1 MLRNRKTGETFD
13 VISNRSLTTLNS
25 QSVFKQPT
33 DYSQVD
39 EFVRHMASILPNT
52 LVKSDKEKIL
62 IKLRQEYRQ
71 KNKEISEFVKL
82 TTELNEQMKRKP
94 KQESSSTSIMAF
106 LGTSLTLLVKAKL
119 DSVFPGFSVLVSL
132 VTPAAADAVYTY
144 FQGPPK
150 GGEDL
155 CEDEIKNCIQGHLT
169 ELGKEWNSTLPQVA
183 RIFEPKDINATDTC
197 GTHQDLQ
204 AMMRLAYRG
213 PNEFATNCTISE
225 IADNGGNITVKA
237 TNVDPITRDIMK
249 DSLVGLAGRCRSTPV
264 PTPPTPTPSTPTPTM
279 DRGLKIGLGV
289 GIGGVSLALLSF
301 ALYKCVQHNRQQSGL
316 LAGNQRGYH
325 TISTA

>member
-39 EFVRHMASILPNT
+39 EFVRYMASILPNT

-62 IKLRQEYRQ
+62 TKLRQEYKQ
-71 KNKEISEFVKL
+71 KINEISKIVKL
-82 TTELNEQMKRKP
+82 ITELNEQMKRKA

-106 LGTSLTLLVKAKL
+106 LTLLGTSLVKAKL
-119 DSVFPGFSVLVSL
+119 DSVFPGLAFFASL
-132 VTPAAADAVYTY
+132 VVPAATDAVYTY
-144 FQGPPK
+144 VQGPPT

-204 AMMRLAYRG
+204 AMMRRAYRG

-225 IADNGGNITVKA
+225 IADNGGDITVKA
-237 TNVDPITRDIMK
+237 TNVDPITCDIMK
-249 DSLVGLAGRCRSTPV
+249 DSLVGLAGRCRATPV
-264 PTPPTPTPSTPTPTM
+264 PTPPTPTPTM

-289 GIGGVSLALLSF
+289 GIGGVSLGLLSF

-325 TISTA
+325 SISTA